1 MSEDRDPDLA
11 VQAAA
16 EWLATTDPSA
26 TGIHRPVV
34 PCLRE
39 RFGLNASDAIE
50 AVRRANVLRNA
61 RAA

>member
-11 VQAAA
+11 VQSAA
-16 EWLATTDPSA
+16 EWLANTDPSA

-34 PCLRE
+34 PCLRD

-50 AVRRANVLRNA
+50 AVRRAQSLRWG
-61 RAA
+61 RAS